1 MNYFNV
7 LKFFLPYTEQVFTKD
22 TEGYFLFLFF

>member
-22 TEGYFLFLFF
+22 TEGYFLFF